1 MRHSTQFS
9 VRQFHWLL
17 KRFCKDS
24 GSRIATLS
32 ALFLLACMSALAQGR
47 QISGT
52 VSDDSGAPLPNVSV
66 RIKGTTTGAFTDGQ
80 GKFSFNVPND
90 TAVLVFSTIGYETQ
104 EMTVGSNTSLKVALK
119 TSVSQLSDVVVVG
132 YGSVQKR
139 NLTSAV
145 TTVNAKDF
153 LQGGYNSPLQM
164 IDGKVAGVTVSNPAA
179 ADPNRGTDIQIRGA
193 ASLEAGNGP
202 LVVIDGMPGGDLRN
216 IAQQDIESIT
226 VLKDA
231 SAAAIYGSR
240 GANGVVLVQTKRGKS
255 GDVTVTYDSYVEH
268 DVVAA
273 KPELLSPE
281 EFLEKQR
288 DQDRG
293 ARTNW
298 YDELIRTNNFG
309 TNQFLT
315 VSGGTA
321 NSIFRLSGNYRS
333 KTGIDIATER
343 KEYGY
348 RANFQQK
355 ALNGL
360 LEFSGNLSQRI
371 AKEEYTNYNAFQQ
384 AVKLNPTLSVM
395 DPDNPLN
402 FNTLQGYDTYNPVQD
417 LLARENGADQNYSI
431 VDMNVKL
438 NILKNLSTEIKL
450 ARQGHEML
458 RREYYTSKSAE
469 SVNNNRL
476 GRARL
481 QSEKWTDYTLEW
493 LGNYNTTIDKHDFSL
508 MGGYSYQEFN
518 NQAFWAENMNFISD
532 GFGYNNLDD
541 GSWNLEEG
549 RLGMDSYKSKEKL
562 IAFLGR
568 LNYNFDNTYFLTA
581 SFRYEGNSKFG
592 ANNKWGMFPAVSAAW
607 RISNLDVF
615 RGSRVIN
622 DLKLRASYGVT
633 GRSGFARYTSL
644 ARYAPYGRY
653 LNDAGE
659 WVRVYGPGNNYN
671 PNLQWERAVAY
682 NIGLDFVLLDNRI
695 TGSLDVFDRRSRD
708 ILGNYDV
715 PVGAYLHEQMFVNV
729 GTTSSKGIELTANW
743 KVAATEDFSYNT
755 NVTASYI
762 RTKLVSWSNNQFQG
776 NFRYL
781 QNLPSPGNP
790 GPAYRL
796 DPGTE
801 LGSFYGYKYA
811 GVDEDGRILIWKDG
825 IEGKEKIVASSEGN
839 ADRDRTYIGHGAP
852 RYELAWGNNFTYKGF
867 DLSLFFRGRFD
878 YDILNLYQMYY
889 GLQAEPGINL
899 LKDAYTRNGHIKSG
913 KVITDYFLE
922 KGDYFKLD
930 NLTLGWSPK
939 LHVKEIKNLR
949 LYGSVRNVFTFTG
962 YSGLDPT
969 VVGVTGL
976 TPGYGDLGVYPITRT
991 FTFGAQVT
999 F

>member
-1 MRHSTQFS
+1 MRNSTHTPRLF
-9 VRQFHWLL
+9 RLCLL
-17 KRFCKDS
+17 KRFCEHIGKAS
-24 GSRIATLS
+24 GLS
-32 ALFLLACMSALAQGR
+32 ILLISACMAAFAQSKPVTG
-47 QISGT
+47 SVT
-52 VSDDSGAPLPNVSV
+52 DDAGAALPNVSV
-66 RIKGTTTGAFTDGQ
+66 RIKGTTSGAFTDGT
-80 GKFSFNVPND
+80 GKFKLTVPGD
-90 TAVLVFSTIGYETQ
+90 SAILVFSTVGYESQ
-104 EMTVGSNTSLKVALK
+104 EIPVAGKTEFTIKLK
-119 TSVSQLSDVVVVG
+119 TSVSQLTDVVVVG
-132 YGSVQKR
+132 YGSVQRR

-145 TTVNAKDF
+145 TTVNSKDF

-164 IDGKVAGVTVSNPAA
+164 IDGKVAGVTVSNPAS
-179 ADPNRGTDIQIRGA
+179 ADPNRNADIQVRGA

-255 GDVTVTYDSYVEH
+255 GNVSVTYDSYVEH
-268 DVVAA
+268 DEVAA
-273 KPELLSPE
+273 KPELLSVD

-288 DQDRG
+288 DTDRG

-298 YDELIRTNNFG
+298 YDELIRTNNIG

-315 VSGGTA
+315 VSGGTP

-333 KTGIDIATER
+333 KQGIDIASDR
-343 KEYGY
+343 QEYGY
-348 RANFQQK
+348 RANFTQR
-355 ALNGL
+355 ALDGL

-371 AKEEYTNYNAFQQ
+371 VKEEYTNYNAFQQ
-384 AVKLNPTLSVM
+384 AVKLNPTLAVM
-395 DPDNPLN
+395 NPDNPLEY
-402 FNTLQGYDTYNPVQD
+402 NTLQGYDTYNPVQD

-431 VDMNVKL
+431 VDINVKL
-438 NILKNLSTEIKL
+438 NILKNLSTEVKL
-450 ARQGHEML
+450 ARQGREML
-458 RREYYTSKSAE
+458 KREYYTSKSAE
-469 SVNNNRL
+469 SINNNRL
-476 GRARL
+476 GRGRL
-481 QSEKWTDYTLEW
+481 QNEKWTDYTLEW
-493 LGNYNTTIDKHDFSL
+493 LGNYNTHIDKHDLQL

-518 NQAFWAENMNFISD
+518 NQGFWAENMDFISD
-532 GFGYNNLDD
+532 GFGYNNLDA
-541 GSWNLEEG
+541 GSWNLEKG
-549 RLGMDSYKSKEKL
+549 RLGMDSWKSKEKL

-568 LNYNFDNTYFLTA
+568 LNYNFDQKYYLTA
-581 SFRYEGNSKFG
+581 SFRHEGNSKFG
-592 ANNKWGMFPAVSAAW
+592 ANNKWGFFPAVSAAW
-607 RISNLDVF
+607 RITSLDAFSGSKVF
-615 RGSRVIN
+615 N

-644 ARYAPYGRY
+644 ARYSPYGMY
-653 LNDAGE
+653 LNDEGE
-659 WVRVYGPGNNYN
+659 WVRVYGPGNNFN
-671 PNLQWERAVAY
+671 PNLQWERAIAY
-682 NIGLDFVLLDNRI
+682 NIGLDFAMFDNRL

-729 GTTSSKGIELTANW
+729 GTTSGKGVELTANW
-743 KVAATEDFSYNT
+743 KVATGKDFTYTT

-762 RTKLVSWSNNQFQG
+762 KSKLISWSNNDWQG

-781 QNLPSPGNP
+781 QDLPSPGNP

-796 DPGTE
+796 DPNTE

-811 GVDEDGRILIWKDG
+811 GVDDDGKILIWKDG
-825 IEGKEKIVASSEGN
+825 VVGKEKIIASSEGN

-852 RYELAWGNNFTYKGF
+852 RYELSWGNNFGYKNF

-878 YDILNLYQMYY
+878 YQILNLYQMYY

-899 LKDAYTRNGHIKSG
+899 LKDAYERNGHITSG

-922 KGDYFKLD
+922 PGDFFKLD

-939 LHVKEIKNLR
+939 TGVKAISNLR
-949 LYGSVRNVFTFTG
+949 IYGSVRNVFTITK

-976 TPGYGDLGVYPITRT
+976 TPGYGDLGVYPVTRT
-991 FTFGAQVT
+991 FSLGAQVS